1 MPGVTERKIAQ
12 AKQMNLY
19 QYMQLCEPD
28 NFKPEGPGQFRHKG
42 HSSLSFAENG
52 TWTYFKTH
60 ATGRTAVDYL
70 IKVEG
75 VPFVEA
81 VRQINRIQGG
91 CIPSFQSVQAPTPP
105 VQPKPP
111 REFKLPQPDPNSYAA
126 TALSAQAMYSPQCAD
141 DLQAKENPVPGELQG
156 SSELRVCRA
165 RWNRRA

>member
-42 HSSLSFAENG
+42 YSSLSFAENG

-105 VQPKPP
+105 IQLKPP
-111 REFKLPQPDPNSYAA
+111 REFRLPQPDPNSYAA
-126 TALSAQAMYSPQCAD
+126 TAYLRKRCIHPNVLSFCKQKKILYQTSIKNHPNCVFVGRD
-141 DLQAKENPVPGELQG
+141 GEG
-156 SSELRVCRA
+156 
-165 RWNRRA
+165 